1 MGFFSR
7 VGNIIT
13 GKANKALDNLENP
26 IEQIEVAILKRKEAI
41 DKAKLESASFIGS
54 ISQKKNEANELKK
67 KITQYEEGI
76 RTALSKQDEEKA
88 TAFLVKKKE
97 LDTNLASLEA
107 TISNLS
113 SAADKVKTSI
123 LTLEKEVNNLKAK
136 KSELAARYST
146 AKAQAKVNEILTDVN
161 KDANVSLNDIEQKII
176 EAENYAKGLDAFKP
190 QDIDAELKEYMNND
204 TNNSDLK
211 DELNKYR

>member
-7 VGNIIT
+7 VSNIIT

-26 IEQIEVAILKRKEAI
+26 VEQIEVAILKRKEAI

-54 ISQKKNEANELKK
+54 VSQKKNEATELKK
-67 KITQYEEGI
+67 KIAQYEEGI
-76 RTALSKQDEEKA
+76 RSALSNEDEEKA
-88 TAFLVKKKE
+88 KTFLFKKKE
-97 LDTNLASLEA
+97 LDNQLTSLETTITNLSASAE
-107 TISNLS
+107 
-113 SAADKVKTSI
+113 KVKSSI
-123 LTLEKEVNNLKAK
+123 LTLEKEVNELKAK

-161 KDANVSLNDIEQKII
+161 KDSNVSLTDIEQKII

-190 QDIDAELKEYMNND
+190 QDADAELKEYMTKD
-204 TNNSDLK
+204 ATSPDVE